1 MENWPSLANLIQIL
15 ILLVL
20 FWYTKETRKIRK
32 SSVAQIEALQKPC
45 LTLVTDIRDYDDAIL
60 ETDGAVGG
68 MIVAKRNGN
77 VAVQNIGAGPAITVY
92 IDFAPVKPEPKK
104 PLSKEYQEQ
113 YDREQA
119 FFKRH
124 GWTRFVHDAD
134 AGFNPPK
141 DTTPIDPCGYVP
153 NIAAGQT
160 FVMQVAREILRNSE
174 YTFLASYESLSGQR
188 YETRSTLNNLVL
200 TGFSFAP
207 FKRATLRQILAAAIR
222 GATEGAKGQPWLAP
236 ELTRFFRR
244 RER

>member
-1 MENWPSLANLIQIL
+1 MVIPVFVLPMFSGIAARGWRGAAEFGRHRRSRSIGSPPRSCSSAPSRSPGIWSGWVPRVGSFTLEMLSFTVRAKPSPISYSSPGWIFLA
-15 ILLVL
+15 
-20 FWYTKETRKIRK
+20 
-32 SSVAQIEALQKPC
+32 S
-45 LTLVTDIRDYDDAIL
+45 LTS
-60 ETDGAVGG
+60 GG
-68 MIVAKRNGN
+68 K
-77 VAVQNIGAGPAITVY
+77 
-92 IDFAPVKPEPKK
+92 
-104 PLSKEYQEQ
+104 
-113 YDREQA
+113 
-119 FFKRH
+119 
-124 GWTRFVHDAD
+124 